1 MAYTKQ
7 TWSDLPSKTTPINA
21 SRLGHIEQGIYDAA
35 ATADNASTAI
45 SAMGTAVSKNSTNA
59 VTQNSGDLVE
69 SGAVYTAIANAKASC
84 YKPSGDKTCAE
95 LVAGLLVQSNLG
107 NVYNITD
114 SGTTT
119 SDFVGGA
126 GKPISVGD
134 NVAIVDVGSSVY
146 KFDLLTG
153 MVDLSD
159 YQTKALSAQ
168 VEGQST
174 VEGALGALSNAD
186 KATRQLIDDTVGW
199 IGKNKLNPAYFNQSG
214 YTVSGDNV
222 SVNNSDNR
230 LWTSVDTYA
239 LSAGTYKLTRS
250 NTTCRLAFRT
260 SEDNYTLSTDINI
273 GDNSAIFTLST
284 DGGIK
289 IKGGYNASGDT
300 ATYPIVEKFM
310 LCDASLDDTFV
321 PYHASVEESLR
332 NAEVILSKNLLP
344 ITLDDLKGRNT
355 TGSWSGNVYTINSMT
370 FTCVFSNNGYLT
382 AVNTSGTPNANSD
395 FVLIDKFNTK
405 FDFDN
410 VKNQSVILSGCP
422 NSGSSSTYSIYGY
435 RVGGTTN
442 ARDVGNGDTFTFRSD
457 NVTWNIAIS
466 ISSGTNTNNL
476 VFKPMLRYASEADS
490 TFEPYY
496 VPLKDVVP
504 NKADNSVIAPVED
517 GTTIQNPS
525 GYAVGSHA
533 IRNGAF
539 ITWKNAKAQ
548 GETIADSDYEIG
560 AVGDY
565 INITYYKTDEM
576 TISANG
582 YSDTVAI
589 PSITGYKPFMV
600 NVVVSGTGSVMYGQ
614 YKPSVNNNHVLY
626 GFRVVNTDSSNHTW
640 TLPAI
645 NVIYVKTV
653 IEKNISA

>member
-146 KFDLLTG
+146 KFDLLAG
-153 MVDLSD
+153 MVDLSN

-174 VEGALGALSNAD
+174 VEGALGALSDAD
-186 KATRQLIDDTVGW
+186 QATRQLIDDTVGW
-199 IGKNKLNPAYFNQSG
+199 VTHKWDDISDAKQYGAGATWS
-214 YTVSGDNV
+214 VSG
-222 SVNNSDNR
+222 NSISINGTETYSGVYYEIE
-230 LWTSVDTYA
+230 LPNDTYKFSCTA
-239 LSAGTYKLTRS
+239 TITGGTYKQITVYDSDNSTALANTGEFNASAKKELTFTVTHGKVYLRVYAS
-250 NTTCRLAFRT
+250 RGSAG
-260 SEDNYTLSTDINI
+260 SMTLSDVLIIN
-273 GDNSAIFTLST
+273 
-284 DGGIK
+284 
-289 IKGGYNASGDT
+289 
-300 ATYPIVEKFM
+300 
-310 LCDASLDDTFV
+310 
-321 PYHASVEESLR
+321 HASV
-332 NAEVILSKNLLP
+332 
-344 ITLDDLKGRNT
+344 
-355 TGSWSGNVYTINSMT
+355 
-370 FTCVFSNNGYLT
+370 
-382 AVNTSGTPNANSD
+382 
-395 FVLIDKFNTK
+395 
-405 FDFDN
+405 
-410 VKNQSVILSGCP
+410 
-422 NSGSSSTYSIYGY
+422 
-435 RVGGTTN
+435 
-442 ARDVGNGDTFTFRSD
+442 
-457 NVTWNIAIS
+457 
-466 ISSGTNTNNL
+466 
-476 VFKPMLRYASEADS
+476 DS
-490 TFEPYY
+490 C
-496 VPLKDVVP
+496 
-504 NKADNSVIAPVED
+504 KADNSVIAPVEN

-548 GETIADSDYEIG
+548 GETIADSDYKS
-560 AVGDY
+560 GDVADY
-565 INITYYKTDEM
+565 LKVATGSITTSNENITIDTTRTTLYKQG
-576 TISANG
+576 N
-582 YSDTVAI
+582 VAI
-589 PSITGYKPFMV
+589 VRIRITLSAGV
-600 NVVVSGTGSVMYGQ
+600 STNVTILNTSLYSLSNQFLTIVDISTGLLVGCAYVTNSGLIKNMPELSEGTYEIYGSYMC
-614 YKPSVNNNHVLY
+614 K
-626 GFRVVNTDSSNHTW
+626 
-640 TLPAI
+640 
-645 NVIYVKTV
+645 
-653 IEKNISA
+653 